1 MYGNEQKP
9 MTSISKESGFTAVE
23 LLITLFVAAAFLV
36 AGYQLYNVVLKDGGQ
51 TRAQSRASNVAYDY
65 MRRYSASA
73 TTPCTSSDPLSEAP
87 ITVAGLGSTTVTVAL
102 DCPYA
107 SVTTITKVTVTVLY
121 NNPQQSVVYS
131 TYVKR

>member
-1 MYGNEQKP
+1 MI
-9 MTSISKESGFTAVE
+9 ISDTQRGFTAVE

-36 AGYQLYNVVLKDGGQ
+36 AGYSLYNVVIKDGGQ

-73 TTPCTSSDPLSEAP
+73 AFPCATSTPVNNSSINVTGLSAVAVTVRIECPQASLTSLSK
-87 ITVAGLGSTTVTVAL
+87 ITVTV
-102 DCPYA
+102 
-107 SVTTITKVTVTVLY
+107 TY
-121 NNPQQSVVYS
+121 NTPQQTMVYS